1 MELLY
6 FAISMALILSLGIT
20 KENWP
25 AVFTYHQV
33 LRDMDKNRSK
43 PPFSQALFFYMAGAP
58 SS

>member
-20 KENWP
+20 KENWSLF
-25 AVFTYHQV
+25 FTHHQV